1 MKNDY
6 DNTPQEKWISRTWES
21 IKDWL
26 VNLLAKILIGIGNMF
41 EKLSY
46 WSLSGVGSLITGL
59 VIAIIVS
66 GCIVGGC
73 VGLAK
78 LSERHNVA
86 LEKQWTIQDSTFV
99 EKQDGMYIYRRTI
112 DGHQMYLMTDHH
124 GTKQFVHSPNCDC
137 DTIQYVP

>member
-6 DNTPQEKWISRTWES
+6 DNTPQKKWITRTWES

-26 VNLLAKILIGIGNMF
+26 VNLLAKS
-41 EKLSY
+41 E
-46 WSLSGVGSLITGL
+46 VGSLITGL
-59 VIAIIVS
+59 VIAIIVT
-66 GCIVGGC
+66 GCI

-86 LEKQWTIQDSTFV
+86 LEKQWTVQDSTFV

-112 DGHQMYLMTDHH
+112 DGHQMYLMTDHL
-124 GTKQFVHSPNCDC
+124 GVKQFVHSPNCDC